1 MIRVITIVQQIMTEL
16 KGAVSEEA
24 KLLAITKIVVKLM
37 NKDGK

>member
-1 MIRVITIVQQIMTEL
+1 MTEL

-24 KLLAITKIVVKLM
+24 KVLAITKIVVKLM